1 MTHPGH
7 MVAPLECPLYYKAIC
22 VESVELNGLS
32 VCTTTSVHK
41 PSLCTWLRFK
51 IIYSNFI

>member
-7 MVAPLECPLYYKAIC
+7 MVASLECRLYYKAIC

-41 PSLCTWLRFK
+41 PSLCTWFRFK